1 MRKNSGSVLRRM
13 ERLEGHLESQLVS
26 TEEQI
31 HRMIRLMPDAELDL
45 CVKVFAE
52 LSGRDPKQPASPS
65 GIGCKDLSPAEQR
78 EALQYVQEL
87 HRIYL
92 ESLRSSAVTAQD
104 GRQISS

>member
-13 ERLEGHLESQLVS
+13 ERLEEHVGTLPDA
-26 TEEQI
+26 EEQI
-31 HRMIRLMPDAELDL
+31 HRMIRLMPDAELEVL
-45 CVKVFAE
+45 IKVLAE
-52 LSGRDPKQPASPS
+52 SLGRNPKQPASPS
-65 GIGCKDLSPAEQR
+65 GIGWKDISPAEQR

-92 ESLRSSAVTAQD
+92 QNLRAAAVSAQD